1 MKMPSFRH
9 AGLTSLAF
17 IALTPTAMAN
27 MGNIGTNYGVL
38 PGDVASAQ
46 ALSLFNSD
54 VSATYY
60 NPAYL
65 AHDER
70 GELTLGLL
78 HADHDLRISSQGGAA
93 PLGRSSDVI
102 QDTPSQQTL
111 IGMKTNLSSLTKSEH
126 PIYFGF
132 IAGVEKYGEE
142 MLAFNSSTSNSGQ
155 YFSYGRQ
162 PLFLNLGGATE
173 VLRGIDVGLT
183 ARVTLHADAELYA
196 YTDLQGNTSLESLN
210 VSAKPSI
217 RPIFGMNVNWA
228 ETFCGGGDCLFD
240 GIETA
245 LSFRG
250 HSNTETK
257 VEATT
262 IIPGTIPS
270 PGLNL
275 AIATLDAYQPDIT
288 SLGMLYRSDR
298 WRLGLTLE
306 YQAWSDLSDEFESDT
321 IKDQANLNFQDVLIP
336 RLGGEFRVNDMLTLT
351 GGVAFQESPLEGKRS
366 LDVNYLDADRT
377 LIGLG
382 ATLELRDPPVLAYPL
397 SLSFGYQYQMI
408 DERDFELTS
417 TDPMVPVN
425 PYETVTTEGDVS
437 VFSGSMT
444 MKF

>member
-1 MKMPSFRH
+1 MTDFV
-9 AGLTSLAF
+9 LT
-17 IALTPTAMAN
+17 
-27 MGNIGTNYGVL
+27 
-38 PGDVASAQ
+38 
-46 ALSLFNSD
+46 
-54 VSATYY
+54 
-60 NPAYL
+60 
-65 AHDER
+65 ER
-70 GELTLGLL
+70 RD
-78 HADHDLRISSQGGAA
+78 A
-93 PLGRSSDVI
+93 
-102 QDTPSQQTL
+102 TL
-111 IGMKTNLSSLTKSEH
+111 I
-126 PIYFGF
+126 
-132 IAGVEKYGEE
+132 
-142 MLAFNSSTSNSGQ
+142 
-155 YFSYGRQ
+155 
-162 PLFLNLGGATE
+162 
-173 VLRGIDVGLT
+173 
-183 ARVTLHADAELYA
+183 VTLNRPERKNAFTRDMITGLEDILRDAAEDATVRALVLTGAD
-196 YTDLQGNTSLESLN
+196 G
-210 VSAKPSI
+210 
-217 RPIFGMNVNWA
+217 
-228 ETFCGGGDCLFD
+228 TFCGGGDCLFD